1 MAVAGLTNVSQADV
15 FLSYSPVP
23 LTTSPAFPEFVWAP
37 SPSIPQLNVGAGAH
51 GNGDGNSPVSSQTPG
66 GLELNTTFVVP
77 FVAGQGQVNNVGSST
92 FFDTTLVLSGLSA
105 SATATISGPFI
116 QQPLNGGTF
125 DLYSTAAYPTLGNL
139 LLSGTFGN
147 AAIDAIGGSPTASIL
162 SNTVTYTG
170 GSIYNA
176 LLGQQWHEHGRVV
189 VLVTL
194 IGKLCYR

>member
-1 MAVAGLTNVSQADV
+1 M
-15 FLSYSPVP
+15 
-23 LTTSPAFPEFVWAP
+23 
-37 SPSIPQLNVGAGAH
+37 
-51 GNGDGNSPVSSQTPG
+51 
-66 GLELNTTFVVP
+66 VP

-176 LLGQQWHEHGRVV
+176 LLANNGTNMGGSSFS
-189 VLVTL
+189 LTL
-194 IGKLCYR
+194 IGNTLFSVNPVTHYLANFNTSSTGQFSASFVPEPSAFALYGLGSIGLIVALGRRRRMT